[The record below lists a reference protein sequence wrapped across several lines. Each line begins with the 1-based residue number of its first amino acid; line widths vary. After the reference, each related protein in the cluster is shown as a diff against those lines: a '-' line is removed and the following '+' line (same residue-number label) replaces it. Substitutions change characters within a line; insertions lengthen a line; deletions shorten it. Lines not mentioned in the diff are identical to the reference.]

1 MVKIAKQ
8 EGYDVILQ
16 DVIYV
21 NTQYDVTDSVIK
33 EMNAR

>member
-1 MVKIAKQ
+1 
-8 EGYDVILQ
+8 
-16 DVIYV
+16 IYV